1 MKCADC
7 EQLIDAYL
15 DGELSGSLRVEFDAH
30 RLRCRRCQLT
40 VAMMESVEHVV
51 ASDHPAP
58 VLSDDF
64 TDRVMGSIEERQP
77 LSARLRPTRV
87 AVVAGAV
94 LQAAA
99 VLVLAIMLPSRP
111 PAERTG
117 HESVAAISP
126 PPIAAAAALAS
137 DEFAALDR
145 QTDKHEI
152 LYEYIFGRV
161 QDVASELNQLAQYP
175 LALPVSEDFA
185 RASEGAGEVNPWNMF
200 MRALVPVE
208 AEEADTPT
216 RSFTNQH
223 SL

>member
-15 DGELSGSLRVEFDAH
+15 DGELSGSLRLEFDAH

-51 ASDHPAP
+51 TSDRPAP

-64 TDRVMGSIEERQP
+64 TDRVMGVIEQRQP
-77 LSARLRPTRV
+77 LSRRLRPMRV

-99 VLVLAIMLPSRP
+99 VLILAIMLPTRP
-111 PAERTG
+111 PLAGTG
-117 HESVAAISP
+117 ADPASAINATP
-126 PPIAAAAALAS
+126 VAAAALAS
-137 DEFAALDR
+137 DELAALDI

-185 RASEGAGEVNPWNMF
+185 RASQGAGEVNPWNMF
-200 MRALVPVE
+200 LRALVPVE

-216 RSFTNQH
+216 PSFTNQH